1 MSADRVQGQIQILI
15 NLKDDIQ
22 KLMSHVEE
30 FTNLYE
36 AALMGAQNRGV
47 MGEFM
52 DKLRQEA
59 LPYYKREVD
68 NSVHEL
74 QLMVQMVDIR
84 IDALQQALARTNA
97 QEYS

>member
-1 MSADRVQGQIQILI
+1 MSADRLQGQIQILI
-15 NLKDDIQ
+15 NLKEDIQ

-52 DKLRQEA
+52 DKLRQQA
-59 LPYYKREVD
+59 LPYYKKEVD
-68 NSVHEL
+68 NSVNEL
-74 QLMVQMVDIR
+74 QLMVQMVDKR
-84 IDALQQALARTNA
+84 IDALQQALAETEAR
-97 QEYS
+97 EYS

>member
-1 MSADRVQGQIQILI
+1 MSANRLQGQIQILI
-15 NLKDDIQ
+15 NLKEDIQ

-52 DKLRQEA
+52 DKLRQQA
-59 LPYYKREVD
+59 LPYYKKEVD
-68 NSVHEL
+68 NSVNEL
-74 QLMVQMVDIR
+74 QQMVQMVDKR
-84 IDALQQALARTNA
+84 IDALQRALAETEAR
-97 QEYS
+97 EYS

>member
-1 MSADRVQGQIQILI
+1 MSADRLQGQIQILI
-15 NLKDDIQ
+15 NLKEDIQ

-52 DKLRQEA
+52 DKLRQQA
-59 LPYYKREVD
+59 LPYYKKEVD
-68 NSVHEL
+68 NSVNEL
-74 QLMVQMVDIR
+74 QLMVQMVDKR
-84 IDALQQALARTNA
+84 IDALQRALAETEAR
-97 QEYS
+97 EYS